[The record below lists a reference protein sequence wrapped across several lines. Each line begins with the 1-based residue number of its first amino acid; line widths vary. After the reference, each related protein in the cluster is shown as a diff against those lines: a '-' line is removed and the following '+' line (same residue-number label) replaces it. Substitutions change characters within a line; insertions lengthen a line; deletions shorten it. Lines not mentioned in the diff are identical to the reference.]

1 MTSVAIRRRAAFDGR
16 PMPYP
21 YPYPFLY
28 RKLYQTVPVVMAL
41 GLTTGR
47 ERGILTA
54 YLRRQEKMLFIVKF
68 IDIYRKFLEKELTT
82 WNV

>member
-1 MTSVAIRRRAAFDGR
+1 
-16 PMPYP
+16 
-21 YPYPFLY
+21 
-28 RKLYQTVPVVMAL
+28 MAL